1 MDKQEIITKLINA
14 SPMLAAIGEEKSFT
28 AAAERLSINQSAISH
43 RIKALEE
50 ALGFR
55 LFDRTTRQLQL
66 TEVGEILCHAASDTL
81 ARWDIALDKLERSR
95 STNVIHL
102 SLSSSLAMKWL
113 IPLLPN
119 AQTKGLSISVDVNE
133 EAVDFHANEA
143 DAAIR
148 FGHGPY
154 PGLHA
159 IKLSECW
166 VQPVASSSYADNLSP
181 GLSFLDDPETIF
193 IADRR
198 GEIDN
203 TDFSWLSYLSKC
215 GLTNDK
221 LKADYQFDRADLM
234 LQAVMGGMGVGLG
247 KTLLVEKDIEAG
259 YLKQIGSAVRTKSA
273 YWLVCSASFAET
285 KRHQKLL
292 DWLKSEVRKTVLNKR
307 NNNTQG

>member
-81 ARWDIALDKLERSR
+81 SRWDIALDKLERSR

-119 AQTKGLSISVDVNE
+119 AQKKGLNISVDVNE

-159 IKLSECW
+159 IKLSDCW
-166 VQPVASSSYADNLSP
+166 IQPVVSPTYFDKLSTKLP
-181 GLSFLDDPETIF
+181 FLDNPNSTF

-198 GEIDN
+198 GETDK
-203 TDFSWLSYLSKC
+203 TDFSWLSYLSSTGSEKQ
-215 GLTNDK
+215 N
-221 LKADYQFDRADLM
+221 LKANYQFDRADLM

-259 YLKQIGSAVRTKSA
+259 FLKQIGSAVRTKSA